1 MPSSPKVCN
10 RLCNVGIVKVFKK
23 LESHHITKTTS
34 HIGVTREIKVNLEC
48 IGYHSAQTQSNKNLE
63 RINKLLEDIENKN
76 KKYNWSIE
84 TMENQMKQLEVL
96 TSMLKVILENNGKE
110 ESHE

>member
-1 MPSSPKVCN
+1 MQSQAFELNSSLTSIRQNGDTFIANKTKEFKE
-10 RLCNVGIVKVFKK
+10 IVKG
-23 LESHHITKTTS
+23 I
-34 HIGVTREIKVNLEC
+34 
-48 IGYHSAQTQSNKNLE
+48 HSAQTQSNKNLE
-63 RINKLLEDIENKN
+63 RINELLEDIENKN